1 MSSGALLY
9 MGVTGLGYL
18 LFLSGGT
25 MLSRIIRDRLK
36 DDIFNSENETF
47 PQEERLI
54 ENEYS
59 VNLPARYNLKGK
71 IRNSYINYINMFRA
85 LLVLGSPGS

>member
-1 MSSGALLY
+1 MIASFY

-25 MLSRIIRDRLK
+25 MLSRIIRDKLSG
-36 DDIFNSENETF
+36 DIFNRDQETF

-59 VNLPARYNLKGK
+59 VNLPARYVLKGK
-71 IRNSYINYINMFRA
+71 VRNSYINYINMFRA